1 MVIKIMKFW
10 IKSYDEGITDLD
22 PSLWETTI
30 TQALRPTLEGLAD
43 NLALVYLGIE
53 VSFGELELY
62 SNKFAHML
70 LEKGIKKGDVVGLN
84 LANMPQFVIALLGVL
99 KIGGV
104 VTGVSPLLSEE
115 QLLYQLQDSGA
126 KALVTLDAVFEKR
139 LVSIAPEL
147 PELKLVVTTNVGDFL
162 SKVKQIL
169 GKLLKKI
176 PTGKVIPLEGKEI
189 VDLWTV
195 IHSDYSSSLPE
206 ADVTPDDLAF
216 VLYTGGT
223 TGPPKGAMLT
233 HRNFVADL
241 VLVQTWL
248 NWTKGTGSA
257 LSGFPFFH
265 VAGLTFLSNCLYLGW
280 PQLLVPNPRDTDL
293 ICDLIKKYQPTAL
306 VNVPSLFQILMKNPK
321 FKKLDHSMLDTCISS
336 AAPFPKESQIEL
348 ESVIGKGKLL
358 EVYGMTE
365 CSPLT
370 TMNPYRGT
378 KKLGSIGLPL
388 MNTDIKLIDPETG
401 KEVPI
406 GEPGEIH
413 VKGPQV
419 MKEYLNKPEET
430 KNTIGED
437 GYLRTGDVA
446 VFDEDGYL
454 KIVDRT
460 KDMLI
465 VGGFKVFS
473 TKVEDIISK
482 HPAVNTV
489 AIIGTPN
496 PERPGSELVKG
507 YFVISSDYEYE
518 NEDKLK
524 RNLTEWMK
532 EKLSPYEVPK
542 IIEIREELPLTL
554 VGKVDKKLLRKG
566 E

>member
-1 MVIKIMKFW
+1 MKFW